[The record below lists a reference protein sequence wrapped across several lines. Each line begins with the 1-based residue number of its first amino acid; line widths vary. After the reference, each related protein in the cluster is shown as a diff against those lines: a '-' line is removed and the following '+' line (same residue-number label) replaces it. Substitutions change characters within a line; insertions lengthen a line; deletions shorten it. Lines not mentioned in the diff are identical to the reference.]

1 VKSFVYFVTER
12 PIWSILQEP
21 FIRISKALRPIQKQL
36 CSLRTALLIATALVA
51 PALAVSAMD
60 PADRPTRPQ
69 PAPQPVATVVETPI
83 AFHSAVILAQDAS
96 RRPAATP
103 QPNAASSPAKT
114 NTSTQT
120 ATPVATP
127 APSPTESAAPDSSA
141 TSASTDTTNTTPPP
155 VANEVPAGVV
165 QLEGSLVSA
174 GAKEIRGS
182 RRVGPTDKVKLTFKD
197 TKIEDT
203 IPFIVET
210 TGKAVLIRLQQ
221 VAAIKITMVMDKEV
235 TRQDALDLLF
245 QAFRLNQVGVVETE
259 KIVMIDMLSDMNKL
273 QPVTVLGPEI
283 DVAALAE
290 DGTVCIKIF
299 KIENTKAQNVFDQL
313 QSTNPPDYIQFSL
326 DSNSNQIILEGDIGY
341 AKRVQR
347 MITLLDVPAY
357 LEVRTETFKLKY
369 ADATQISTLIQDLFA
384 AKTVGGG
391 GAAAATQP
399 GQQGQPQRPGQP
411 AQARR
416 AGGGSGGEGLIPGT
430 SEQLVV
436 TVLPTMNSLTIRAE
450 PEILVE
456 IRRLITTAWDVPIT
470 KDGQPFRLY
479 DLKYTDPIKVKDLLQ
494 ALLESGS
501 GGGGA
506 SATRRPF
513 SAAGGAAGG
522 ANRNAGASRAGGGG
536 GDTGADVAVSNV
548 FRIEAYPDSGRLL
561 VVTKTPDN
569 FVWLDKLIKDI
580 DQPLKAG
587 LPISVEL
594 KHASAVQVAEILN
607 ALLAEAGSGS
617 GIKAPNEGLTGIDFQ
632 GAAAGNAGGTGTTG
646 QSTNTSSNGSA
657 GNTGTDIKFP
667 WQTARGAGDTA
678 TEVSALVGKT
688 RVVPNAGQNSVLVLA
703 TPEIQQAMM
712 DIIEKLDKPGRQ
724 VMISAV
730 LAEVVLGDQ
739 FAFGLKFGKRGDIQ
753 PLTGANAIVINGQ
766 GTTPIY
772 EGTRTGDFIGDLT
785 SSVLSF
791 GVDAS
796 VILQAL
802 EEQTQV
808 RILQQPRVFTSDNQE
823 AKFFDGADVPF
834 QTGSTTGGTT
844 GGGTT
849 ASYDQIAVG
858 IGLNVRPRITK
869 DLNVAMQIE
878 ILLSNVDTTTR
889 TVVTPGNNPTIQRR
903 QTNTSVVIKNGQT
916 IVISGIRKE
925 TENKVKTKV
934 PVLGDVPVLDWVFS
948 STEKVSAATE
958 LVLFVT
964 PIVVE
969 NPDGND
975 TNFNVDEIKRLRALE
990 KPMDTKTEDM
1000 LKLLDAQKG
1009 TTEPA
1014 KANPTDEPL
1023 ETIVTPPA
1031 ASSPA
1036 VAPVSSGTTSTPAAK
1051 ATAPTPSNSGASAAT
1066 SPPPKG

>member
-51 PALAVSAMD
+51 PALAMSAMD

-69 PAPQPVATVVETPI
+69 PAPQPVATVVEKPI

-120 ATPVATP
+120 AAPVATP
-127 APSPTESAAPDSSA
+127 ASSPTESAAPDSSA
-141 TSASTDTTNTTPPP
+141 VSASTDTTNTTPPP

-182 RRVGPTDKVKLTFKD
+182 RRVGPTDKVKLAFKD

-283 DVAALAE
+283 DVAGLAE
-290 DGTVCIKIF
+290 DGTICIKIF

-347 MITLLDVPAY
+347 MISLLDVPAY

-411 AQARR
+411 AQVRR

-494 ALLESGS
+494 ALLESG

-513 SAAGGAAGG
+513 SAAGGTAGG

-536 GDTGADVAVSNV
+536 GDSGADVAVSNV

-632 GAAAGNAGGTGTTG
+632 GAAAGDAGGTGQTT
-646 QSTNTSSNGSA
+646 TTASNGSA
-657 GNTGTDIKFP
+657 GGTATDIKFP

-849 ASYDQIAVG
+849 ASFDQIAVG

-990 KPMDTKTEDM
+990 KPLDSKTEEM
-1000 LKLLDAQKG
+1000 LKLLDDKKG
-1009 TTEPA
+1009 STQPA

-1023 ETIVTPPA
+1023 ETIVTPPV

-1036 VAPVSSGTTSTPAAK
+1036 VSSGTTSTPAA
-1051 ATAPTPSNSGASAAT
+1051 ASTAPSNSDASAAT

>member
-1 VKSFVYFVTER
+1 
-12 PIWSILQEP
+12 
-21 FIRISKALRPIQKQL
+21 
-36 CSLRTALLIATALVA
+36 
-51 PALAVSAMD
+51 MD
-60 PADRPTRPQ
+60 PADRPSRPQ
-69 PAPQPVATVVETPI
+69 PAPQPVATVVEKPI

-103 QPNAASSPAKT
+103 QPNAAGGASSQ
-114 NTSTQT
+114 NTPTQT
-120 ATPVATP
+120 AAPVATP

-155 VANEVPAGVV
+155 VVNEVPAGVV

-221 VAAIKITMVMDKEV
+221 VAAIKITMVMDTEV

-290 DGTVCIKIF
+290 DGTICIKIF

-347 MITLLDVPAY
+347 MISLLDVPAY

-391 GAAAATQP
+391 GAAGATQP
-399 GQQGQPQRPGQP
+399 GQPGQPQRPGQP

-494 ALLESGS
+494 ALLESG
-501 GGGGA
+501 GGGS

-522 ANRNAGASRAGGGG
+522 ANRNTGASRAGGGG
-536 GDTGADVAVSNV
+536 GGDSGADVAVSNV

-594 KHASAVQVAEILN
+594 KHASAVEVAEILN

-632 GAAAGNAGGTGTTG
+632 GAAAGDAGGTGQTTNIG
-646 QSTNTSSNGSA
+646 SNGSA
-657 GNTGTDIKFP
+657 GGTATEIKFP

-849 ASYDQIAVG
+849 SSFDQIAVG

-975 TNFNVDEIKRLRALE
+975 TNYNVQEIERLRALQ
-990 KPMDTKTEDM
+990 KPMDSKTEEM
-1000 LKLLDAQKG
+1000 LKLLDDKKG

-1014 KANPTDEPL
+1014 MANPTDEPL
-1023 ETIVTPPA
+1023 ETIMTPSVVRSPA
-1031 ASSPA
+1031 A
-1036 VAPVSSGTTSTPAAK
+1036 APVSSGTTSTPAATS
-1051 ATAPTPSNSGASAAT
+1051 TAPAPSNSGANAAT

>member
-1 VKSFVYFVTER
+1 M
-12 PIWSILQEP
+12 
-21 FIRISKALRPIQKQL
+21 
-36 CSLRTALLIATALVA
+36 
-51 PALAVSAMD
+51 SAMD
-60 PADRPTRPQ
+60 PADRPSRPQ
-69 PAPQPVATVVETPI
+69 PAPQPVATVVEKPI

-103 QPNAASSPAKT
+103 QPNAAGSATPQ
-114 NTSTQT
+114 NTPTQT
-120 ATPVATP
+120 AAPVATP

-141 TSASTDTTNTTPPP
+141 TSASTDTTNTTPSP

-221 VAAIKITMVMDKEV
+221 VAAIKITMVMDTEV

-290 DGTVCIKIF
+290 DGTICIKIF

-347 MITLLDVPAY
+347 MISLLDVPAY

-411 AQARR
+411 AQVRR

-494 ALLESGS
+494 ALLESG
-501 GGGGA
+501 GGGS

-522 ANRNAGASRAGGGG
+522 ANRNTGASRAGGGG
-536 GDTGADVAVSNV
+536 GGDSGADVAVSNV

-594 KHASAVQVAEILN
+594 KHASAVEVAEILN

-632 GAAAGNAGGTGTTG
+632 GAAAGDAGGTGQTTNIG
-646 QSTNTSSNGSA
+646 SNGSA
-657 GNTGTDIKFP
+657 GGTATEIKFP

-849 ASYDQIAVG
+849 SSFDQIAVG

-975 TNFNVDEIKRLRALE
+975 TNYNVQEIERLRALQ
-990 KPMDTKTEDM
+990 KPMDSKTEEM
-1000 LKLLDAQKG
+1000 LKLLDDKKG

-1014 KANPTDEPL
+1014 MANPTDEPL
-1023 ETIVTPPA
+1023 ETIMTPSVVRSPA
-1031 ASSPA
+1031 A
-1036 VAPVSSGTTSTPAAK
+1036 APVSSGTTSTSAATS
-1051 ATAPTPSNSGASAAT
+1051 TAPAPSNSGANAAT

>member
-1 VKSFVYFVTER
+1 MKSFVYFVTER

-51 PALAVSAMD
+51 PALAMSAMD

-69 PAPQPVATVVETPI
+69 PAPQPVATVVEKPI

-120 ATPVATP
+120 AAPVATP
-127 APSPTESAAPDSSA
+127 ASSPTESAAPDSSA
-141 TSASTDTTNTTPPP
+141 VSASTDTTNTTPPP

-182 RRVGPTDKVKLTFKD
+182 RRVGPTDKVKLAFKD

-283 DVAALAE
+283 DVAGLAE
-290 DGTVCIKIF
+290 DGTICIKIF

-411 AQARR
+411 AQVRR

-494 ALLESGS
+494 ALLESG

-513 SAAGGAAGG
+513 SAAGGTAGG

-536 GDTGADVAVSNV
+536 GDSGADVAVSNV

-632 GAAAGNAGGTGTTG
+632 GAAAGDAGGTGQTT
-646 QSTNTSSNGSA
+646 TTASNGSA
-657 GNTGTDIKFP
+657 GGTATDIKFP

-849 ASYDQIAVG
+849 ASFDQIAVG

-990 KPMDTKTEDM
+990 KPLDSKTEEM
-1000 LKLLDAQKG
+1000 LKLLDDKKG
-1009 TTEPA
+1009 STQPA

-1023 ETIVTPPA
+1023 ETIVTPPV
-1031 ASSPA
+1031 ASSPV
-1036 VAPVSSGTTSTPAAK
+1036 VAPASSATTSTPAATS
-1051 ATAPTPSNSGASAAT
+1051 TAPTPSNSGANAAT

>member
-1 VKSFVYFVTER
+1 MKSFVYFVTER

-51 PALAVSAMD
+51 PALAMSAMD

-69 PAPQPVATVVETPI
+69 PAPQPVATVVEKPI

-120 ATPVATP
+120 AAPVATP
-127 APSPTESAAPDSSA
+127 ASSPTESAAPDSSA
-141 TSASTDTTNTTPPP
+141 VSASTDTTNTTPPP

-182 RRVGPTDKVKLTFKD
+182 RRVGPTDKVKLAFKD

-283 DVAALAE
+283 DVAGLAE
-290 DGTVCIKIF
+290 DGTICIKIF

-411 AQARR
+411 AQVRR

-494 ALLESGS
+494 ALLESG

-513 SAAGGAAGG
+513 SAAGGTAGG

-536 GDTGADVAVSNV
+536 GDSGADVAVSNV

-632 GAAAGNAGGTGTTG
+632 GAAAGDAGGTGQT
-646 QSTNTSSNGSA
+646 TNTASNGSA
-657 GNTGTDIKFP
+657 GGTATDIKFP

-739 FAFGLKFGKRGDIQ
+739 FAFGLKFGKHGDIQ

-849 ASYDQIAVG
+849 ASFDQIAVG

-990 KPMDTKTEDM
+990 KPLDSKTEEM
-1000 LKLLDAQKG
+1000 LKLLDDKKG
-1009 TTEPA
+1009 TTQPA

-1023 ETIVTPPA
+1023 ETIVTPPV

-1036 VAPVSSGTTSTPAAK
+1036 VSSGTTSTPAA
-1051 ATAPTPSNSGASAAT
+1051 ASTAPSNSDASAAT

>member
-1 VKSFVYFVTER
+1 MKSFVYFVTER

-36 CSLRTALLIATALVA
+36 CSLRNALLVATALVA
-51 PALAVSAMD
+51 PALAMSAMD
-60 PADRPTRPQ
+60 PADRPSRPQ
-69 PAPQPVATVVETPI
+69 PAPQPVATVVEKPI

-103 QPNAASSPAKT
+103 QPNAAGSATPQ
-114 NTSTQT
+114 NTPTQT
-120 ATPVATP
+120 AAPVATP

-155 VANEVPAGVV
+155 VVNEVPAGVV

-221 VAAIKITMVMDKEV
+221 VAAIKITMVMDTEV

-290 DGTVCIKIF
+290 DGTICIKIF

-391 GAAAATQP
+391 GAAGATQP
-399 GQQGQPQRPGQP
+399 GQPGQPQRPGQP
-411 AQARR
+411 AQVRR

-494 ALLESGS
+494 ALLESG
-501 GGGGA
+501 GGGS

-522 ANRNAGASRAGGGG
+522 ANRNTGASRAGGGG
-536 GDTGADVAVSNV
+536 GGDSGADVAVSNV

-594 KHASAVQVAEILN
+594 KHASAVEVAEILN

-632 GAAAGNAGGTGTTG
+632 GAAAGDAGGTGQTTNIG
-646 QSTNTSSNGSA
+646 SNGSA
-657 GNTGTDIKFP
+657 GGTATEIKFP

-849 ASYDQIAVG
+849 SSFDQIAVG

-975 TNFNVDEIKRLRALE
+975 TNYNVQEIERLRALQ
-990 KPMDTKTEDM
+990 KPMDSKTEEM
-1000 LKLLDAQKG
+1000 LKLLDDKKG

-1014 KANPTDEPL
+1014 MANPTDEPL
-1023 ETIVTPPA
+1023 ETIMTPSVVRSPA
-1031 ASSPA
+1031 A
-1036 VAPVSSGTTSTPAAK
+1036 APVSSGTTSTSAATS
-1051 ATAPTPSNSGASAAT
+1051 TAPAPSNSGANAAT

>member
-1 VKSFVYFVTER
+1 MR
-12 PIWSILQEP
+12 PNTLQLYV
-21 FIRISKALRPIQKQL
+21 LRN
-36 CSLRTALLIATALVA
+36 ALLIATVLVA
-51 PALAVSAMD
+51 PALAVNSFD
-60 PADRPTRPQ
+60 PADRPARPLATPQ
-69 PAPQPVATVVETPI
+69 PSATVVEKPI
-83 AFHSAVILAQDAS
+83 SYSSALILPQDAT
-96 RRPAATP
+96 RRPAATA
-103 QPNAASSPAKT
+103 QPTPTTNESKTSAPTQPATKPDT
-114 NTSTQT
+114 AT
-120 ATPVATP
+120 ATPNQSSPP
-127 APSPTESAAPDSSA
+127 ATESQTSKNPAELSETNSDS
-141 TSASTDTTNTTPPP
+141 TASTIP
-155 VANEVPAGVV
+155 VANEVPAGVI
-165 QLEGSLVSA
+165 QLEGSLVSQ

-197 TKIEDT
+197 MKVEDT

-210 TGKAVLIRLQQ
+210 TGKAVIIKFSNIASL
-221 VAAIKITMVMDKEV
+221 KITMVMDTDV
-235 TRQDALDLLF
+235 SRQDALDLLF
-245 QAFRLNQVGVVETE
+245 QAFRLNGIGVVETD
-259 KIVMIDMLSDMNKL
+259 KVVMIDLLTEISKL
-273 QPVTVLGPEI
+273 QPITVLGPEI
-283 DVAALAE
+283 DVSTLSE
-290 DGTVCIKIF
+290 DGTVCIKVF
-299 KIENTKAQNVFDQL
+299 KIENTKAQNVADQL
-313 QSTNPPDYIQFSL
+313 QGNLPDYVQFSV
-326 DSNSNQIILEGDIGY
+326 DANSNQLILEGDIGT

-347 MITLLDVPAY
+347 MISLLDVPAY
-357 LEVRTETFKLKY
+357 LEVRTETFELKY

-384 AKTVGGG
+384 AKTIGGGG
-391 GAAAATQP
+391 GAAQQP

-411 AQARR
+411 AQPRR
-416 AGGGSGGEGLIPGT
+416 ASGGGGGEGLIPGT

-436 TVLPTMNSLTIRAE
+436 TVLPTTNSLTIRAE

-494 ALLESGS
+494 ALLESG
-501 GGGGA
+501 GGGS

-513 SAAGGAAGG
+513 SAAGGAGGG
-522 ANRNAGASRAGGGG
+522 ANRTAGASRAGGGG
-536 GDTGADVAVSNV
+536 GGDSSADVAVSNV

-580 DQPLKAG
+580 DQPLQAG

-632 GAAAGNAGGTGTTG
+632 GAAAGDAGGTG
-646 QSTNTSSNGSA
+646 QSTTIASNGSA
-657 GNTGTDIKFP
+657 GGTATEIKFP

-688 RVVPNAGQNSVLVLA
+688 RVVPNAGQNSLLVLA
-703 TPEIQQAMM
+703 NPEIQQAML

-730 LAEVVLGDQ
+730 LAEVVLGDN

-766 GTTPIY
+766 GTAPIY
-772 EGTRTGDFIGDLT
+772 EGSRTGDFIGDLT
-785 SSVLSF
+785 SSVLAF

-802 EEQTQV
+802 SEQTQV
-808 RILQQPRVFTSDNQE
+808 RLLQSPRVFTSDNQE

-849 ASYDQIAVG
+849 ASFDQIAVG

-889 TVVTPGNNPTIQRR
+889 TVVTPGNNPTILRR

-925 TENKVKTKV
+925 VESKVKTKV

-948 STEKVSAATE
+948 STEKVSSATE

-969 NPDGND
+969 NPDVND
-975 TNFNVDEIKRLRALE
+975 SNFNVEDIQRLRTLQ
-990 KPMDTKTEDM
+990 KPLDSKTEEM
-1000 LKLLDAQKG
+1000 LQMLDDKRG
-1009 TTEPA
+1009 TTLPA
-1014 KANPTDEPL
+1014 KANPTTEPL
-1023 ETIVTPPA
+1023 ETIITPEAKGASTVAPA
-1031 ASSPA
+1031 A
-1036 VAPVSSGTTSTPAAK
+1036 TTSTAKTPA
-1051 ATAPTPSNSGASAAT
+1051 P
-1066 SPPPKG
+1066 

>member
-51 PALAVSAMD
+51 PALAMSAMD

-69 PAPQPVATVVETPI
+69 PAPQPVATVVEKPI

-103 QPNAASSPAKT
+103 QPNAANSAAKT
-114 NTSTQT
+114 NAPTQT
-120 ATPVATP
+120 AAPVATP

-141 TSASTDTTNTTPPP
+141 PSASTDTPNTTPPP

-221 VAAIKITMVMDKEV
+221 VAAIKITMVMDTEV

-369 ADATQISTLIQDLFA
+369 ADATQISSLIQDLFA

-391 GAAAATQP
+391 GATPQQP

-411 AQARR
+411 AQPRR

-494 ALLESGS
+494 ALLESG
-501 GGGGA
+501 GGGA

-513 SAAGGAAGG
+513 SAAGGAGGG

-536 GDTGADVAVSNV
+536 GGGGDSGADVAVSNV

-594 KHASAVQVAEILN
+594 KHASAVEVAEILN

-632 GAAAGNAGGTGTTG
+632 GAAAGDAGGTGQT
-646 QSTNTSSNGSA
+646 TNTASNGSA
-657 GNTGTDIKFP
+657 GGTAAEIKFP

-849 ASYDQIAVG
+849 SSFDQIAVG

-975 TNFNVDEIKRLRALE
+975 TNFNVQEIERLRALQ
-990 KPMDTKTEDM
+990 KPMDSKTEEM
-1000 LKLLDAQKG
+1000 LHLLDDKKG

-1023 ETIVTPPA
+1023 ETIMTPSA
-1031 ASSPA
+1031 ASSTA

-1051 ATAPTPSNSGASAAT
+1051 VTAPAPSNSGASAAT

>member
-1 VKSFVYFVTER
+1 MKSFVYFVTER

-51 PALAVSAMD
+51 PALAMSAMD

-69 PAPQPVATVVETPI
+69 PAPQPVATVVEKPI

-120 ATPVATP
+120 AAPVATP
-127 APSPTESAAPDSSA
+127 ASSPTESAAPDSSA
-141 TSASTDTTNTTPPP
+141 VSASTDTTNTTPPP

-182 RRVGPTDKVKLTFKD
+182 RRVGPTDKVKLAFKD

-283 DVAALAE
+283 DVAGLAE
-290 DGTVCIKIF
+290 DGTICIKIF

-411 AQARR
+411 AQVRR

-494 ALLESGS
+494 ALLESG

-536 GDTGADVAVSNV
+536 GGDSGADVAVSNV

-632 GAAAGNAGGTGTTG
+632 GAAAGDAGGTGQTT
-646 QSTNTSSNGSA
+646 TTASNGSA
-657 GNTGTDIKFP
+657 GGTATDIKFP

-849 ASYDQIAVG
+849 ASFDQIAVG

-990 KPMDTKTEDM
+990 KPLDSKTEEM
-1000 LKLLDAQKG
+1000 LKLLDDKKG
-1009 TTEPA
+1009 STQPA

-1023 ETIVTPPA
+1023 ETIVTPPV
-1031 ASSPA
+1031 ASSPV
-1036 VAPVSSGTTSTPAAK
+1036 VAPASSATTSTPAATS
-1051 ATAPTPSNSGASAAT
+1051 TAPTPSNSGANAAT

>member
-1 VKSFVYFVTER
+1 
-12 PIWSILQEP
+12 
-21 FIRISKALRPIQKQL
+21 
-36 CSLRTALLIATALVA
+36 
-51 PALAVSAMD
+51 M
-60 PADRPTRPQ
+60 DRPARPQ
-69 PAPQPVATVVETPI
+69 PSAQPIATVLEKPI
-83 AFHSAVILAQDAS
+83 AYRSAVILPQDTT
-96 RRPAATP
+96 RRPTP
-103 QPNAASSPAKT
+103 NQQPSGAPSSSP
-114 NTSTQT
+114 SSSSDQQT
-120 ATPVATP
+120 G
-127 APSPTESAAPDSSA
+127 AAPTSSSDEPAEA
-141 TSASTDTTNTTPPP
+141 TTSQPDVTP

-165 QLEGSLVSA
+165 QLEGSLNQN

-182 RRVGPTDKVKLTFKD
+182 RRVGPTDMVKLTFRE

-210 TGKAVLIRLQQ
+210 TGKAVMIRLSQ
-221 VAAIKITMVMDKEV
+221 VAALKITLVMDKEV
-235 TRQDALDLLF
+235 SRQDALDLLF
-245 QAFRLNQVGVVETE
+245 QAFRLNTVGVVETD
-259 KIVMIDMLSDMNKL
+259 KVVMIDLLTEVNKL
-273 QPVTVLGPEI
+273 QPITVLGPEI
-283 DVAALAE
+283 DVSTLSE
-290 DGTVCIKIF
+290 DGTVCIKVF
-299 KIENTKAQNVFDQL
+299 KIENTKAQNVADQL
-313 QSTNPPDYIQFSL
+313 QGNLPDYTTFSV
-326 DSNSNQIILEGDIGY
+326 DANSNQLILEGDIGT

-347 MITLLDVPAY
+347 MINLLDVPAY
-357 LEVRTETFKLKY
+357 LDVRTETFKLKY
-369 ADATQISTLIQDLFA
+369 ADATQISTLIQELFT
-384 AKTVGGG
+384 AKTVGGSA
-391 GAAAATQP
+391 GAAQQP

-411 AQARR
+411 AQTRR
-416 AGGGSGGEGLIPGT
+416 AGATGGGEGLIPGT

-494 ALLESGS
+494 ALLESG
-501 GGGGA
+501 GGG
-506 SATRRPF
+506 SSSTRRPF
-513 SAAGGAAGG
+513 SAAGGASGG
-522 ANRNAGASRAGGGG
+522 ANRNTGTNRTAGGGG
-536 GDTGADVAVSNV
+536 GDSAADVAVSNV

-569 FVWLDKLIKDI
+569 FVWLDKLIRDI
-580 DQPLKAG
+580 DQPLQAG

-632 GAAAGNAGGTGTTG
+632 GAASGDAGGTG
-646 QSTNTSSNGSA
+646 QSTNLDSNGSS
-657 GNTGTDIKFP
+657 GGTASEITFP
-667 WQTARGAGDTA
+667 WQTARGNGDTA

-688 RVVPNAGQNSVLVLA
+688 RVVPNAGQNSLLVLA
-703 TPEIQQAMM
+703 NPEIQQAML

-724 VMISAV
+724 VMITAV

-766 GTTPIY
+766 GTAPIY
-772 EGTRTGDFIGDLT
+772 EGSRTGDFIGDLT
-785 SSVLSF
+785 SSVLAF

-802 EEQTQV
+802 SEQTQV
-808 RILQQPRVFTSDNQE
+808 RLLQQPRVFTSDNQE

-849 ASYDQIAVG
+849 ASFDQIAVG

-889 TVVTPGNNPTIQRR
+889 TVVAPGNNPTILRR

-925 TENKVKTKV
+925 LESKVKTKV
-934 PVLGDVPVLDWVFS
+934 PLLGDVPGLDWVFS
-948 STEKVSAATE
+948 STEKVSTATE

-964 PIVVE
+964 PLVVE
-969 NPDGND
+969 NPDVND
-975 TNFNVDEIKRLRALE
+975 TNYNVQDIERLRSLQ
-990 KPMDTKTEDM
+990 KPLDSKTEEM
-1000 LKLLDAQKG
+1000 LKVLDDKKG
-1009 TTEPA
+1009 STQPA
-1014 KANPTDEPL
+1014 KANPTSEPL

-1031 ASSPA
+1031 NSENV
-1036 VAPVSSGTTSTPAAK
+1036 VAPVTPVVAAPVAEPLTKKSPAPNTVAPTAALVTPAVSTPPKKYPSPTAA
-1051 ATAPTPSNSGASAAT
+1051 APVAPAPKKPDPSAVDPT
-1066 SPPPKG
+1066 SSQNDPE

>member
-1 VKSFVYFVTER
+1 
-12 PIWSILQEP
+12 
-21 FIRISKALRPIQKQL
+21 
-36 CSLRTALLIATALVA
+36 
-51 PALAVSAMD
+51 M
-60 PADRPTRPQ
+60 DRPARPQ
-69 PAPQPVATVVETPI
+69 PSAQPIATVLEKPI
-83 AFHSAVILAQDAS
+83 AYRSAVILPQDTT
-96 RRPAATP
+96 RRPTP
-103 QPNAASSPAKT
+103 NQQPSGAPSSSP
-114 NTSTQT
+114 SSSSDQQT
-120 ATPVATP
+120 G
-127 APSPTESAAPDSSA
+127 AAPTSSSDEPAEA
-141 TSASTDTTNTTPPP
+141 TTSQPDVTP

-165 QLEGSLVSA
+165 QLEGSLNQN

-182 RRVGPTDKVKLTFKD
+182 RRVGPTDMVKLTFRE

-210 TGKAVLIRLQQ
+210 TGKAVMIRLSQ
-221 VAAIKITMVMDKEV
+221 VAALKITLVMDKEV
-235 TRQDALDLLF
+235 SRQDALDLLF
-245 QAFRLNQVGVVETE
+245 QAFRLNTVGVVETD
-259 KIVMIDMLSDMNKL
+259 KVVMIDLLTEVNKL
-273 QPVTVLGPEI
+273 QPITVLGPEI
-283 DVAALAE
+283 DVSTLSE
-290 DGTVCIKIF
+290 DGTVCIKVF
-299 KIENTKAQNVFDQL
+299 KIENTKAQNVADQL
-313 QSTNPPDYIQFSL
+313 QGNLPDYTTFSV
-326 DSNSNQIILEGDIGY
+326 DANSNQLILEGDIGT

-347 MITLLDVPAY
+347 MINLLDVPAY
-357 LEVRTETFKLKY
+357 LDVRTETFKLKY
-369 ADATQISTLIQDLFA
+369 ADATQISTLIQELFT
-384 AKTVGGG
+384 AKTVGGSA
-391 GAAAATQP
+391 GAAQQP

-411 AQARR
+411 AQTRR
-416 AGGGSGGEGLIPGT
+416 AGATGGGEGLIPGT

-494 ALLESGS
+494 ALLESG
-501 GGGGA
+501 GGG
-506 SATRRPF
+506 SSSTRRPF
-513 SAAGGAAGG
+513 SAAGGASGG
-522 ANRNAGASRAGGGG
+522 ANRNTGTNRTAGGGG
-536 GDTGADVAVSNV
+536 GDSAADVAVSNV

-569 FVWLDKLIKDI
+569 FVWLDKLIRDI
-580 DQPLKAG
+580 DQPLQAG

-632 GAAAGNAGGTGTTG
+632 GAASGDAGGTG
-646 QSTNTSSNGSA
+646 QSTNLDSNGSS
-657 GNTGTDIKFP
+657 GGTASEITFP
-667 WQTARGAGDTA
+667 WQTARGNGDTA

-688 RVVPNAGQNSVLVLA
+688 RVVPNAGQNSLLVLA
-703 TPEIQQAMM
+703 NPEIQQAML

-724 VMISAV
+724 VMITAV

-766 GTTPIY
+766 GTAPIY
-772 EGTRTGDFIGDLT
+772 EGSRTGDFIGDLT
-785 SSVLSF
+785 SSVLAF

-802 EEQTQV
+802 SEQTQV
-808 RILQQPRVFTSDNQE
+808 RLLQQPRVFTSDNQE

-849 ASYDQIAVG
+849 ASFDQIAVG

-889 TVVTPGNNPTIQRR
+889 TVVAPGNNPTILRR

-925 TENKVKTKV
+925 LESKVKTKV
-934 PVLGDVPVLDWVFS
+934 PLLGDVPGLDWVFS
-948 STEKVSAATE
+948 STEKVSTATE

-964 PIVVE
+964 PLVVE
-969 NPDGND
+969 NPDVND
-975 TNFNVDEIKRLRALE
+975 TNYNVQDIERLRALQ
-990 KPMDTKTEDM
+990 KPLDSKTEEM
-1000 LKLLDAQKG
+1000 LKVLDDKKG
-1009 TTEPA
+1009 STQPA
-1014 KANPTDEPL
+1014 KANPTSEPL

-1031 ASSPA
+1031 NSENV
-1036 VAPVSSGTTSTPAAK
+1036 VAPVTPVVAAPVAAPLTKKSPAPNTVAPTAALVTPAVSTPPKKYPSPTAA
-1051 ATAPTPSNSGASAAT
+1051 APIAPVAPAPKKPDPSDADPT
-1066 SPPPKG
+1066 SSQTDPE

>member
-1 VKSFVYFVTER
+1 M
-12 PIWSILQEP
+12 
-21 FIRISKALRPIQKQL
+21 RPIQKQL
-36 CSLRTALLIATALVA
+36 CSLRNALLVATALVA
-51 PALAVSAMD
+51 PALAMSAMD
-60 PADRPTRPQ
+60 PADRPSRPQ
-69 PAPQPVATVVETPI
+69 PAPQPVATVIEKPI

-103 QPNAASSPAKT
+103 QPNAAGGASSQ
-114 NTSTQT
+114 NTPTQT
-120 ATPVATP
+120 AAPVATP

-155 VANEVPAGVV
+155 VVNEVPAGVV

-221 VAAIKITMVMDKEV
+221 VAAIKITMVMDTEV

-290 DGTVCIKIF
+290 DGTICIKIF

-347 MITLLDVPAY
+347 MISLLDVPAY

-494 ALLESGS
+494 ALLESG
-501 GGGGA
+501 GGGS

-522 ANRNAGASRAGGGG
+522 ANRNTGASRAGGGG
-536 GDTGADVAVSNV
+536 GGDSGADVAVSNV

-594 KHASAVQVAEILN
+594 KHASAVEVAEILN

-632 GAAAGNAGGTGTTG
+632 GAAAGDAGGTGQTTNIG
-646 QSTNTSSNGSA
+646 SNGSA
-657 GNTGTDIKFP
+657 GGTATEIKFP

-849 ASYDQIAVG
+849 SSFDQIAVG

-975 TNFNVDEIKRLRALE
+975 TNYNVQEIERLRALQ
-990 KPMDTKTEDM
+990 KPMDSKTEEM
-1000 LKLLDAQKG
+1000 LKLLDDKKG

-1014 KANPTDEPL
+1014 MANPTDEPL
-1023 ETIVTPPA
+1023 ETIMTPSVVRSPA
-1031 ASSPA
+1031 A
-1036 VAPVSSGTTSTPAAK
+1036 APVSSGTTSTPAATS
-1051 ATAPTPSNSGASAAT
+1051 TAPAPSNSGANAAT

>member
-1 VKSFVYFVTER
+1 M
-12 PIWSILQEP
+12 
-21 FIRISKALRPIQKQL
+21 
-36 CSLRTALLIATALVA
+36 
-51 PALAVSAMD
+51 SAMD

-69 PAPQPVATVVETPI
+69 PAPQPVATVVEKPI

-120 ATPVATP
+120 AAPVATP
-127 APSPTESAAPDSSA
+127 ASSPTESAAPDSSA
-141 TSASTDTTNTTPPP
+141 VSASTDTTNTTPPP

-182 RRVGPTDKVKLTFKD
+182 RRVGPTDKVKLAFKD

-283 DVAALAE
+283 DVAGLAE
-290 DGTVCIKIF
+290 DGTICIKIF

-411 AQARR
+411 AQVRR

-494 ALLESGS
+494 ALLESG

-513 SAAGGAAGG
+513 SAAGGTAGG

-536 GDTGADVAVSNV
+536 GDSGADVAVSNV

-632 GAAAGNAGGTGTTG
+632 GAAAGDAGGTGQTT
-646 QSTNTSSNGSA
+646 TTASNGSA
-657 GNTGTDIKFP
+657 GGTATDIKFP

-849 ASYDQIAVG
+849 ASFDQIAVG

-990 KPMDTKTEDM
+990 KPLDSKTEEM
-1000 LKLLDAQKG
+1000 LKLLDDKKG
-1009 TTEPA
+1009 STQPA

-1023 ETIVTPPA
+1023 ETIVTPPV
-1031 ASSPA
+1031 ASSPV
-1036 VAPVSSGTTSTPAAK
+1036 VAPASSATTSTPAATS
-1051 ATAPTPSNSGASAAT
+1051 TAPTPSNSGANAAT

>member
-1 VKSFVYFVTER
+1 
-12 PIWSILQEP
+12 
-21 FIRISKALRPIQKQL
+21 
-36 CSLRTALLIATALVA
+36 
-51 PALAVSAMD
+51 
-60 PADRPTRPQ
+60 
-69 PAPQPVATVVETPI
+69 
-83 AFHSAVILAQDAS
+83 
-96 RRPAATP
+96 
-103 QPNAASSPAKT
+103 
-114 NTSTQT
+114 
-120 ATPVATP
+120 
-127 APSPTESAAPDSSA
+127 
-141 TSASTDTTNTTPPP
+141 
-155 VANEVPAGVV
+155 
-165 QLEGSLVSA
+165 
-174 GAKEIRGS
+174 
-182 RRVGPTDKVKLTFKD
+182 
-197 TKIEDT
+197 
-203 IPFIVET
+203 
-210 TGKAVLIRLQQ
+210 
-221 VAAIKITMVMDKEV
+221 
-235 TRQDALDLLF
+235 
-245 QAFRLNQVGVVETE
+245 
-259 KIVMIDMLSDMNKL
+259 
-273 QPVTVLGPEI
+273 
-283 DVAALAE
+283 
-290 DGTVCIKIF
+290 
-299 KIENTKAQNVFDQL
+299 
-313 QSTNPPDYIQFSL
+313 
-326 DSNSNQIILEGDIGY
+326 
-341 AKRVQR
+341 
-347 MITLLDVPAY
+347 
-357 LEVRTETFKLKY
+357 
-369 ADATQISTLIQDLFA
+369 
-384 AKTVGGG
+384 
-391 GAAAATQP
+391 
-399 GQQGQPQRPGQP
+399 
-411 AQARR
+411 
-416 AGGGSGGEGLIPGT
+416 
-430 SEQLVV
+430 
-436 TVLPTMNSLTIRAE
+436 MNSLTIRAE

-494 ALLESGS
+494 ALLESG
-501 GGGGA
+501 GGGG

-594 KHASAVQVAEILN
+594 KHASAVEVAEILN

-632 GAAAGNAGGTGTTG
+632 GAAAGDAGGTGQTTNIG
-646 QSTNTSSNGSA
+646 SNGSA
-657 GNTGTDIKFP
+657 GGTATEIKFP

-772 EGTRTGDFIGDLT
+772 EGSRTGDFIGDLT

-849 ASYDQIAVG
+849 SSFDQIAVG

-975 TNFNVDEIKRLRALE
+975 TNYNVQEIERLRALQ
-990 KPMDTKTEDM
+990 KPMDSKTEEM
-1000 LKLLDAQKG
+1000 LKLLDDKKG

-1014 KANPTDEPL
+1014 MANPTDEPL
-1023 ETIVTPPA
+1023 ETIMTPSVVRSPA
-1031 ASSPA
+1031 A
-1036 VAPVSSGTTSTPAAK
+1036 APVSSGTTSTPAATS
-1051 ATAPTPSNSGASAAT
+1051 TAPAPSNSGANTAT

>member
-1 VKSFVYFVTER
+1 
-12 PIWSILQEP
+12 
-21 FIRISKALRPIQKQL
+21 
-36 CSLRTALLIATALVA
+36 
-51 PALAVSAMD
+51 M
-60 PADRPTRPQ
+60 
-69 PAPQPVATVVETPI
+69 
-83 AFHSAVILAQDAS
+83 LAQDPS
-96 RRPAATP
+96 RRPAASP
-103 QPNAASSPAKT
+103 QPNAAPAVASVAKG
-114 NTSTQT
+114 NAATQPQ
-120 ATPVATP
+120 ATPQATP
-127 APSPTESAAPDSSA
+127 QVEPVAEPVET
-141 TSASTDTTNTTPPP
+141 ASTPSEEPEAMATTEPEPEETP
-155 VANEVPAGVV
+155 VANEVPQGEF
-165 QLEGSLVSA
+165 QIEGGLIEN
-174 GAKEIRGS
+174 GAKDIRGS
-182 RRVGPTDKVKLTFKD
+182 RRVGPTDKVRLTFKD

-221 VAAIKITMVMDKEV
+221 VAATKITMVMDKDV
-235 TRQDALDLLF
+235 SRQDALDLLF
-245 QAFRLNQVGVVETE
+245 QAFRLNQVGVVETD
-259 KIVMIDMLSDMNKL
+259 KVVMIDMLTDINKL
-273 QPVTVLGPEI
+273 QPITVLGPEV
-283 DVAALAE
+283 DVSKLSE
-290 DGTVCIKIF
+290 DGTVCIKVF
-299 KIENTKAQNVFDQL
+299 KIVNTKAQNVYDQL
-313 QSTNPPDYIQFSL
+313 QTNLPDYVQFST
-326 DSNSNQIILEGDIGY
+326 DANSNQLILEGDIGT

-347 MITLLDVPAY
+347 MIDLLDIPAY
-357 LEVRTETFKLKY
+357 LDVRTETFKLKY
-369 ADATQISTLIQDLFA
+369 ADATQISTLIQELFA
-384 AKTVGGG
+384 AKTVGGSGG
-391 GAAAATQP
+391 GAAQQP

-456 IRRLITTAWDVPIT
+456 IKRLITTAWDVPIT

-494 ALLESGS
+494 ALLESGG

-513 SAAGGAAGG
+513 SAAGGAGGG

-536 GDTGADVAVSNV
+536 GGDSGADVAVSNV

-580 DQPLKAG
+580 DQPLQAG

-632 GAAAGNAGGTGTTG
+632 GAAAGDAGGTGQT
-646 QSTNTSSNGSA
+646 TNTASNGSA
-657 GNTGTDIKFP
+657 GGTATEIKFP
-667 WQTARGAGDTA
+667 WQTARGTGDTA

-688 RVVPNAGQNSVLVLA
+688 RVVPNAGQNSLLVLA
-703 TPEIQQAMM
+703 NPEIQQAML

-766 GTTPIY
+766 GTAPIY
-772 EGTRTGDFIGDLT
+772 QGSRTGDFIGDLT
-785 SSVLSF
+785 SSVLAF

-849 ASYDQIAVG
+849 ASFDQIAVG

-889 TVVTPGNNPTIQRR
+889 TVVTPGNNPTILRR

-925 TENKVKTKV
+925 VESKVKTKV

-948 STEKVSAATE
+948 STEKVSSATE

-969 NPDGND
+969 NPDVND
-975 TNFNVDEIKRLRALE
+975 SNFNVQDIQRLRTLQ
-990 KPMDTKTEDM
+990 KPLDSKTEEM
-1000 LKLLDAQKG
+1000 LHLLDNEKG
-1009 TTEPA
+1009 TTQPA
-1014 KANPTDEPL
+1014 KANPTSEPL
-1023 ETIVTPPA
+1023 ETIITPEAKGASTVAPA
-1031 ASSPA
+1031 A
-1036 VAPVSSGTTSTPAAK
+1036 TTSTAKTPA
-1051 ATAPTPSNSGASAAT
+1051 P
-1066 SPPPKG
+1066 

>member
-1 VKSFVYFVTER
+1 MKSFVYFVTER

-69 PAPQPVATVVETPI
+69 PAPQPVATVVEKPI

-120 ATPVATP
+120 AAPVATP
-127 APSPTESAAPDSSA
+127 ASSPTESAAPDSSA
-141 TSASTDTTNTTPPP
+141 VSASTDTTNTTPPP

-182 RRVGPTDKVKLTFKD
+182 RRVGPTDKVKLAFKD

-283 DVAALAE
+283 DVAGLAE
-290 DGTVCIKIF
+290 DGTICIKIF

-411 AQARR
+411 AQVRR

-494 ALLESGS
+494 ALLESG

-513 SAAGGAAGG
+513 SAAGGTAGG

-536 GDTGADVAVSNV
+536 GDSGADVAVSNV

-632 GAAAGNAGGTGTTG
+632 GAAAGDAGGTGQTT
-646 QSTNTSSNGSA
+646 TTASNGSA
-657 GNTGTDIKFP
+657 GGTATDIKFP

-849 ASYDQIAVG
+849 ASFDQIAVG

-990 KPMDTKTEDM
+990 KPLDSKTEEM
-1000 LKLLDAQKG
+1000 LKLLDDKKG
-1009 TTEPA
+1009 TTQPA

-1023 ETIVTPPA
+1023 ETIVTPPV

-1036 VAPVSSGTTSTPAAK
+1036 VSSGTTSTPAA
-1051 ATAPTPSNSGASAAT
+1051 ASTAPSNSDASAAT

>member
-1 VKSFVYFVTER
+1 
-12 PIWSILQEP
+12 
-21 FIRISKALRPIQKQL
+21 
-36 CSLRTALLIATALVA
+36 
-51 PALAVSAMD
+51 
-60 PADRPTRPQ
+60 
-69 PAPQPVATVVETPI
+69 
-83 AFHSAVILAQDAS
+83 
-96 RRPAATP
+96 
-103 QPNAASSPAKT
+103 
-114 NTSTQT
+114 
-120 ATPVATP
+120 
-127 APSPTESAAPDSSA
+127 
-141 TSASTDTTNTTPPP
+141 
-155 VANEVPAGVV
+155 
-165 QLEGSLVSA
+165 
-174 GAKEIRGS
+174 
-182 RRVGPTDKVKLTFKD
+182 
-197 TKIEDT
+197 
-203 IPFIVET
+203 
-210 TGKAVLIRLQQ
+210 
-221 VAAIKITMVMDKEV
+221 
-235 TRQDALDLLF
+235 
-245 QAFRLNQVGVVETE
+245 
-259 KIVMIDMLSDMNKL
+259 
-273 QPVTVLGPEI
+273 
-283 DVAALAE
+283 
-290 DGTVCIKIF
+290 
-299 KIENTKAQNVFDQL
+299 
-313 QSTNPPDYIQFSL
+313 
-326 DSNSNQIILEGDIGY
+326 
-341 AKRVQR
+341 
-347 MITLLDVPAY
+347 
-357 LEVRTETFKLKY
+357 
-369 ADATQISTLIQDLFA
+369 
-384 AKTVGGG
+384 
-391 GAAAATQP
+391 
-399 GQQGQPQRPGQP
+399 
-411 AQARR
+411 
-416 AGGGSGGEGLIPGT
+416 
-430 SEQLVV
+430 
-436 TVLPTMNSLTIRAE
+436 MNSLTIRAE

-632 GAAAGNAGGTGTTG
+632 GAAAGNSGGTGTTG

-948 STEKVSAATE
+948 TTEKVSAATE

>member
-1 VKSFVYFVTER
+1 M
-12 PIWSILQEP
+12 
-21 FIRISKALRPIQKQL
+21 
-36 CSLRTALLIATALVA
+36 
-51 PALAVSAMD
+51 SAMD

-69 PAPQPVATVVETPI
+69 PAPQPVATIVEKPI

-120 ATPVATP
+120 AAPVATP
-127 APSPTESAAPDSSA
+127 ASSPTESAAPDSSA
-141 TSASTDTTNTTPPP
+141 VSASTDTTNTTPPP

-182 RRVGPTDKVKLTFKD
+182 RRVGPTDKVKLAFKD

-283 DVAALAE
+283 DVAGLAE
-290 DGTVCIKIF
+290 DGTICIKIF

-411 AQARR
+411 AQVRR

-494 ALLESGS
+494 ALLESG

-513 SAAGGAAGG
+513 SAAGGTAGG

-536 GDTGADVAVSNV
+536 GDSGADVAVSNV

-632 GAAAGNAGGTGTTG
+632 GAAAGDAGGTGQTT
-646 QSTNTSSNGSA
+646 TTASNGSA
-657 GNTGTDIKFP
+657 GGTATDIKFP

-849 ASYDQIAVG
+849 ASFDQIAVG

-990 KPMDTKTEDM
+990 KPLDSKTEEM
-1000 LKLLDAQKG
+1000 LKLLDDKKG
-1009 TTEPA
+1009 STQPA

-1023 ETIVTPPA
+1023 ETIVTPPV
-1031 ASSPA
+1031 ASSPV
-1036 VAPVSSGTTSTPAAK
+1036 VAPASSATTSTPAATS
-1051 ATAPTPSNSGASAAT
+1051 TAPTPSNSGANAAT

>member
-1 VKSFVYFVTER
+1 MR
-12 PIWSILQEP
+12 PNTLQLYV
-21 FIRISKALRPIQKQL
+21 LRN
-36 CSLRTALLIATALVA
+36 ALLIATVLVA
-51 PALAVSAMD
+51 PALAVNSFD
-60 PADRPTRPQ
+60 PADRPARPLATPQ
-69 PAPQPVATVVETPI
+69 PSATVVEKPI
-83 AFHSAVILAQDAS
+83 SYSSALILPQDAT
-96 RRPAATP
+96 RRPAATA
-103 QPNAASSPAKT
+103 QPTPTTNESKTSAPTQPATKPDTAPATPNQSSP
-114 NTSTQT
+114 
-120 ATPVATP
+120 P
-127 APSPTESAAPDSSA
+127 ATESQTSKNPAELSETNSDS
-141 TSASTDTTNTTPPP
+141 TASTIP
-155 VANEVPAGVV
+155 VANEVPAGVI
-165 QLEGSLVSA
+165 QLEGSLVSQ

-197 TKIEDT
+197 MKVEDT

-210 TGKAVLIRLQQ
+210 TGKAVIIKFSNIASL
-221 VAAIKITMVMDKEV
+221 KITMVMDTDV
-235 TRQDALDLLF
+235 SRQDALDLLF
-245 QAFRLNQVGVVETE
+245 QAFRLNGIGVVETD
-259 KIVMIDMLSDMNKL
+259 KVVMIDLLTEISKL
-273 QPVTVLGPEI
+273 QPITVLGPEI
-283 DVAALAE
+283 DVSTLSE
-290 DGTVCIKIF
+290 DGTVCIKVF
-299 KIENTKAQNVFDQL
+299 KIENTKAQNVADQL
-313 QSTNPPDYIQFSL
+313 QGNLPDYVQFSV
-326 DSNSNQIILEGDIGY
+326 DANSNQLILEGDIGT

-347 MITLLDVPAY
+347 MISLLDVPAY
-357 LEVRTETFKLKY
+357 LEVRTETFELKY

-384 AKTVGGG
+384 AKTIGGG
-391 GAAAATQP
+391 GAAAQQP

-411 AQARR
+411 AQPRR
-416 AGGGSGGEGLIPGT
+416 ASGGGGGEGLIPGT

-436 TVLPTMNSLTIRAE
+436 TVLPTTNSLTIRAE

-494 ALLESGS
+494 ALLESG
-501 GGGGA
+501 GGGS

-513 SAAGGAAGG
+513 SAAGGAGGG
-522 ANRNAGASRAGGGG
+522 ANRTAGGASRAGGGG
-536 GDTGADVAVSNV
+536 GDSSADVAVSNV

-580 DQPLKAG
+580 DQPLQAG

-632 GAAAGNAGGTGTTG
+632 GAAAGDAGGTG
-646 QSTNTSSNGSA
+646 QSTTIASNGSA
-657 GNTGTDIKFP
+657 GGTATEIKFP

-688 RVVPNAGQNSVLVLA
+688 RVVPNAGQNSLLVLA
-703 TPEIQQAMM
+703 NPEIQQAML

-730 LAEVVLGDQ
+730 LAEVVLGDN

-766 GTTPIY
+766 GTAPIY
-772 EGTRTGDFIGDLT
+772 EGSRTGDFIGDLT
-785 SSVLSF
+785 SSVLAF

-802 EEQTQV
+802 SEQTQV
-808 RILQQPRVFTSDNQE
+808 RLLQSPRVFTSDNQE

-849 ASYDQIAVG
+849 ASFDQIAVG

-889 TVVTPGNNPTIQRR
+889 TVVTPGNNPTILRR

-925 TENKVKTKV
+925 VESKVKTKV

-948 STEKVSAATE
+948 STEKVSSATE

-969 NPDGND
+969 NPDVND
-975 TNFNVDEIKRLRALE
+975 SNFNVEDIQRLRTLQ
-990 KPMDTKTEDM
+990 KPLDSKTEEM
-1000 LKLLDAQKG
+1000 LQMLDDKRG
-1009 TTEPA
+1009 TTLPA
-1014 KANPTDEPL
+1014 KANPTTEPL
-1023 ETIVTPPA
+1023 ETIITPEAKGASTVAPA
-1031 ASSPA
+1031 A
-1036 VAPVSSGTTSTPAAK
+1036 TTSTAKTPA
-1051 ATAPTPSNSGASAAT
+1051 P
-1066 SPPPKG
+1066 

>member
-1 VKSFVYFVTER
+1 MHLVVACFEGMKSCEKTVYLDHFNPNLVDT
-12 PIWSILQEP
+12 SSALDLDILT
-21 FIRISKALRPIQKQL
+21 LRSNTLQL
-36 CSLRTALLIATALVA
+36 YSLRSALLITTALVV
-51 PALAVSAMD
+51 PALAVTSFD
-60 PADRPTRPQ
+60 PLDRPVRPQ
-69 PAPQPVATVVETPI
+69 PTAQPLATVMPTPI
-83 AFHSAVILAQDAS
+83 SYHSAVILPQDAP
-96 RRPAATP
+96 RRPTATE
-103 QPNAASSPAKT
+103 QP
-114 NTSTQT
+114 TSTTSTPKKST
-120 ATPVATP
+120 AQRTPNESSTTP
-127 APSPTESAAPDSSA
+127 TNSQADTNPSELAETNSDS
-141 TSASTDTTNTTPPP
+141 TASTMPI
-155 VANEVPAGVV
+155 ANEVPAGVI
-165 QLEGSLVSA
+165 QLEGSMDGA

-197 TKIEDT
+197 MKVEDT

-210 TGKAVLIRLQQ
+210 TGKAVIIKFSNIASL
-221 VAAIKITMVMDKEV
+221 KITMVMDTEV
-235 TRQDALDLLF
+235 SRQDALDLLF
-245 QAFRLNQVGVVETE
+245 QAFRLNGIGVVETD
-259 KIVMIDMLSDMNKL
+259 KVVMIDLLTEVSKL
-273 QPVTVLGPEI
+273 QPITVLGPEI
-283 DVAALAE
+283 DVSTLSE
-290 DGTVCIKIF
+290 DGTVCIKVF
-299 KIENTKAQNVFDQL
+299 KIENTKAQNVADQL
-313 QSTNPPDYIQFSL
+313 QGNLPDYVQFSV
-326 DSNSNQIILEGDIGY
+326 DANSNQLILEGDIGT

-347 MITLLDVPAY
+347 MISLLDVPAY
-357 LEVRTETFKLKY
+357 LDVRTETFKLKY

-391 GAAAATQP
+391 GAAAQP
-399 GQQGQPQRPGQP
+399 AGQANQPQRPGQP
-411 AQARR
+411 AQPRR
-416 AGGGSGGEGLIPGT
+416 ASGGSGGEGLIPGT

-494 ALLESGS
+494 ALLESG
-501 GGGGA
+501 GGGS

-513 SAAGGAAGG
+513 SAAGGAGGG
-522 ANRNAGASRAGGGG
+522 ANRTAGASRAGGGG
-536 GDTGADVAVSNV
+536 GDSSADVAVSNV

-580 DQPLKAG
+580 DQPLQAG

-632 GAAAGNAGGTGTTG
+632 GAAAGDAGGTG
-646 QSTNTSSNGSA
+646 QSTTIASNGSA
-657 GNTGTDIKFP
+657 GGTATEIKFP

-688 RVVPNAGQNSVLVLA
+688 RVVPNAGQNSLLVLA
-703 TPEIQQAMM
+703 NPEIQQAML

-730 LAEVVLGDQ
+730 LAEVVLGDN

-766 GTTPIY
+766 GTAPIY
-772 EGTRTGDFIGDLT
+772 EGSRTGDFIGDLT
-785 SSVLSF
+785 SSVLAF

-802 EEQTQV
+802 SEQTQV
-808 RILQQPRVFTSDNQE
+808 RLLQSPRVFTSDNQE

-849 ASYDQIAVG
+849 ASFDQIAVG

-889 TVVTPGNNPTIQRR
+889 TVVTPGNNPTILRR

-925 TENKVKTKV
+925 VESKVKTKV

-948 STEKVSAATE
+948 STEKVSSATE

-969 NPDGND
+969 NPDVND
-975 TNFNVDEIKRLRALE
+975 SNFNVEDIQRLRTLQ
-990 KPMDTKTEDM
+990 KPLDSKTEEM
-1000 LKLLDAQKG
+1000 LQMLDDKRG
-1009 TTEPA
+1009 TTLPA
-1014 KANPTDEPL
+1014 KANPTTEPL
-1023 ETIVTPPA
+1023 ETIITPEAKGASTVAPA
-1031 ASSPA
+1031 A
-1036 VAPVSSGTTSTPAAK
+1036 TTSTAKTPA
-1051 ATAPTPSNSGASAAT
+1051 P
-1066 SPPPKG
+1066 

>member
-1 VKSFVYFVTER
+1 MKSFVYFVTER

-69 PAPQPVATVVETPI
+69 PAPQPVATVVEKPI

-120 ATPVATP
+120 AAPVATP
-127 APSPTESAAPDSSA
+127 ASSPTESAAPDSSA
-141 TSASTDTTNTTPPP
+141 VSASTDTTNTTPPP

-182 RRVGPTDKVKLTFKD
+182 RRVGPTDKVKLAFKD

-290 DGTVCIKIF
+290 DGTICIKIF

-411 AQARR
+411 AQVRR

-494 ALLESGS
+494 ALLESG

-513 SAAGGAAGG
+513 SAAGGTAGG

-536 GDTGADVAVSNV
+536 GDSGADVAVSNV

-632 GAAAGNAGGTGTTG
+632 GAAAGDAGGTGQT
-646 QSTNTSSNGSA
+646 TNTASNGSA
-657 GNTGTDIKFP
+657 GGTATDIKFP

-849 ASYDQIAVG
+849 ASFDQIAVG

-990 KPMDTKTEDM
+990 KPLDSKTEEM
-1000 LKLLDAQKG
+1000 LKLLDDKKG
-1009 TTEPA
+1009 TTQPA

-1023 ETIVTPPA
+1023 ETIVTPPV

-1036 VAPVSSGTTSTPAAK
+1036 VSSGTTSTPAA
-1051 ATAPTPSNSGASAAT
+1051 ASTAPSNSDASAAT

>member
-1 VKSFVYFVTER
+1 M
-12 PIWSILQEP
+12 
-21 FIRISKALRPIQKQL
+21 RPIQKQL
-36 CSLRTALLIATALVA
+36 CSLRNALLVATALVA
-51 PALAVSAMD
+51 PALAMSAMD
-60 PADRPTRPQ
+60 PADRPSRPQ
-69 PAPQPVATVVETPI
+69 PAPQPVATVVEKPI

-103 QPNAASSPAKT
+103 QPNAAGSATPQ
-114 NTSTQT
+114 NTPTQT
-120 ATPVATP
+120 AAPVATP

-155 VANEVPAGVV
+155 VVNEVPAGVV

-221 VAAIKITMVMDKEV
+221 VAAIKITMVMDTEV

-290 DGTVCIKIF
+290 DGTICIKIF

-391 GAAAATQP
+391 GAAGATQP
-399 GQQGQPQRPGQP
+399 GQPGQPQRPGQP
-411 AQARR
+411 AQVRR

-494 ALLESGS
+494 ALLESG
-501 GGGGA
+501 GGGS

-522 ANRNAGASRAGGGG
+522 ANRNTGASRAGGGG
-536 GDTGADVAVSNV
+536 GGDSGADVAVSNV

-594 KHASAVQVAEILN
+594 KHASAVEVAEILN

-632 GAAAGNAGGTGTTG
+632 GAAAGDAGGTGQTTNIG
-646 QSTNTSSNGSA
+646 SNGSA
-657 GNTGTDIKFP
+657 GGTATEIKFP

-849 ASYDQIAVG
+849 SSFDQIAVG

-975 TNFNVDEIKRLRALE
+975 TNYNVQEIERLRALQ
-990 KPMDTKTEDM
+990 KPMDSKTEEM
-1000 LKLLDAQKG
+1000 LKLLDDKKG

-1014 KANPTDEPL
+1014 MANPTDEPL
-1023 ETIVTPPA
+1023 ETIMTPSVVRSPA
-1031 ASSPA
+1031 A
-1036 VAPVSSGTTSTPAAK
+1036 APVSSGTTSTPAATS
-1051 ATAPTPSNSGASAAT
+1051 TAPAPSNSGANAAT

>member
-1 VKSFVYFVTER
+1 M
-12 PIWSILQEP
+12 
-21 FIRISKALRPIQKQL
+21 
-36 CSLRTALLIATALVA
+36 
-51 PALAVSAMD
+51 SAMD

-69 PAPQPVATVVETPI
+69 PAPQPVATVVEKPI

-120 ATPVATP
+120 AAPVATP
-127 APSPTESAAPDSSA
+127 ASSPTESAAPDSSA
-141 TSASTDTTNTTPPP
+141 VSASTDTTNTTPPP

-182 RRVGPTDKVKLTFKD
+182 RRVGPTDKVKLAFKD

-290 DGTVCIKIF
+290 DGTICIKIF

-411 AQARR
+411 AQVRR

-494 ALLESGS
+494 ALLESG

-513 SAAGGAAGG
+513 SAAGGTAGG

-536 GDTGADVAVSNV
+536 GDSGADVAVSNV

-632 GAAAGNAGGTGTTG
+632 GAAAGDAGGTGQTT
-646 QSTNTSSNGSA
+646 TTASNGSA
-657 GNTGTDIKFP
+657 GGTATDIKFP

-849 ASYDQIAVG
+849 ASFDQIAVG

-990 KPMDTKTEDM
+990 KPLDSKTEEM
-1000 LKLLDAQKG
+1000 LKLLDDKKG
-1009 TTEPA
+1009 STQPA

-1023 ETIVTPPA
+1023 ETIVTPPV
-1031 ASSPA
+1031 ASSPV
-1036 VAPVSSGTTSTPAAK
+1036 VAPASSATTSTPAATS
-1051 ATAPTPSNSGASAAT
+1051 TAPTPSNSGANAAT

>member
-1 VKSFVYFVTER
+1 M
-12 PIWSILQEP
+12 
-21 FIRISKALRPIQKQL
+21 RPIQKQL
-36 CSLRTALLIATALVA
+36 CSLRNALLVATALVA
-51 PALAVSAMD
+51 PALAMSAMD
-60 PADRPTRPQ
+60 PADRPSRPQ
-69 PAPQPVATVVETPI
+69 PAPQPVATVVEKPI

-103 QPNAASSPAKT
+103 QPNAAGSATPQ
-114 NTSTQT
+114 NTPTQT
-120 ATPVATP
+120 AAPVATP

-155 VANEVPAGVV
+155 VVNEVPAGVV

-221 VAAIKITMVMDKEV
+221 VAAIKITMVMDTEV

-290 DGTVCIKIF
+290 DGTICIKIF

-494 ALLESGS
+494 ALLESG
-501 GGGGA
+501 GGGS

-522 ANRNAGASRAGGGG
+522 ANRNTGASRAGGGG
-536 GDTGADVAVSNV
+536 GGDSGADVAVSNV

-594 KHASAVQVAEILN
+594 KHASAVEVAEILN

-632 GAAAGNAGGTGTTG
+632 GAAAGDAGGTGQTTNIG
-646 QSTNTSSNGSA
+646 SNGSA
-657 GNTGTDIKFP
+657 GGTATEIKFP

-849 ASYDQIAVG
+849 SSFDQIAVG

-975 TNFNVDEIKRLRALE
+975 TNYNVQEIERLRALQ
-990 KPMDTKTEDM
+990 KPMDSKTEEM
-1000 LKLLDAQKG
+1000 LKLLDDKKG

-1014 KANPTDEPL
+1014 MANPTDEPL
-1023 ETIVTPPA
+1023 ETIMTPSVVRSPA
-1031 ASSPA
+1031 A
-1036 VAPVSSGTTSTPAAK
+1036 APVSSGTTSTPAATS
-1051 ATAPTPSNSGASAAT
+1051 TAPAPSNSGANAAT

>member
-1 VKSFVYFVTER
+1 MATFLDK
-12 PIWSILQEP
+12 PISY
-21 FIRISKALRPIQKQL
+21 R
-36 CSLRTALLIATALVA
+36 
-51 PALAVSAMD
+51 
-60 PADRPTRPQ
+60 
-69 PAPQPVATVVETPI
+69 
-83 AFHSAVILAQDAS
+83 SAVILPQDTA
-96 RRPAATP
+96 RRPAP
-103 QPNAASSPAKT
+103 ISQPIVVP
-114 NTSTQT
+114 
-120 ATPVATP
+120 
-127 APSPTESAAPDSSA
+127 
-141 TSASTDTTNTTPPP
+141 TSAPTSAPTSQPIVAPTSAPAIAPTSQPIVAPTSAPAATNPTQP
-155 VANEVPAGVV
+155 VANEVPVGAI
-165 QLEGSLVSA
+165 QLEGSLIEN

-182 RRVGPTDKVKLTFKD
+182 RRVGPTDKVKLAFKE

-210 TGKAVLIRLQQ
+210 TGKAVIIRLQQ
-221 VAAIKITMVMDKEV
+221 VAALKITLVMDKEV
-235 TRQDALDLLF
+235 SRQDALDLLF
-245 QAFRLNQVGVVETE
+245 QAFRLNTIGVVETD
-259 KIVMIDMLSDMNKL
+259 KVVMIDLLTELNKL
-273 QPVTVLGPEI
+273 QPITVLGPEI
-283 DVAALAE
+283 DVSTLSE
-290 DGTVCIKIF
+290 DGTVCIKVF
-299 KIENTKAQNVFDQL
+299 KIENTKAQNVADQL
-313 QSTNPPDYIQFSL
+313 QGNLPDYTTFNV
-326 DSNSNQIILEGDIGY
+326 DANSNQLILEGDIGT

-357 LEVRTETFKLKY
+357 LDVRTETFKLKY
-369 ADATQISTLIQDLFA
+369 ADATQISTLIQELFA
-384 AKTVGGG
+384 AKTIGGGG
-391 GAAAATQP
+391 GATPQP

-411 AQARR
+411 AQPRR
-416 AGGGSGGEGLIPGT
+416 ASGGGGGGEGLIPGT

-494 ALLESGS
+494 ALLESGG

-506 SATRRPF
+506 ASTRRPF
-513 SAAGGAAGG
+513 SAAGGASGG
-522 ANRNAGASRAGGGG
+522 ANRNAGASRAGSSGG
-536 GDTGADVAVSNV
+536 GDSGADVAVSNV

-569 FVWLDKLIKDI
+569 FVWLDKLIRDI
-580 DQPLKAG
+580 DQPLQAG

-607 ALLAEAGSGS
+607 ALLAESGSGS

-632 GAAAGNAGGTGTTG
+632 GAAAGDAGGTG
-646 QSTNTSSNGSA
+646 QSTNLSSTGAA
-657 GNTGTDIKFP
+657 GGTATEIKFP
-667 WQTARGAGDTA
+667 WQTARGTGDTA

-688 RVVPNAGQNSVLVLA
+688 RVVPNAGQNSLLVLA
-703 TPEIQQAMM
+703 NPEIQQAML

-730 LAEVVLGDQ
+730 LAEVVLGDN

-766 GTTPIY
+766 GTAPIY
-772 EGTRTGDFIGDLT
+772 EGSRTGDFIGDLT
-785 SSVLSF
+785 SSVLAF

-802 EEQTQV
+802 SEQTQV
-808 RILQQPRVFTSDNQE
+808 RLLQQPRVFTSDNQE

-849 ASYDQIAVG
+849 SSYDQIAVG

-889 TVVTPGNNPTIQRR
+889 TVVTPGNNPTILRR

-925 TENKVKTKV
+925 QESKVKTKV
-934 PVLGDVPVLDWVFS
+934 PLLGDVPGLDWVFS
-948 STEKVSAATE
+948 STEKVSQATE

-964 PIVVE
+964 PLVVE
-969 NPDGND
+969 NPEVND
-975 TNFNVDEIKRLRALE
+975 TNYNVQDIERLRALQ
-990 KPMDTKTEDM
+990 KPLDSKTEEM
-1000 LKLLDAQKG
+1000 LKVLDNQKG
-1009 TTEPA
+1009 STQPA
-1014 KANPTDEPL
+1014 KANPTSEPL

-1031 ASSPA
+1031 NSENV
-1036 VAPVSSGTTSTPAAK
+1036 VAPVTPVVAAPVTAPLPKKSSAPNTVAPTAALVTPAVSTPPK
-1051 ATAPTPSNSGASAAT
+1051 KYPSPATAAPIAPVAPAPKKPDPSVVDPTSSQTDPE
-1066 SPPPKG
+1066 

>member
-1 VKSFVYFVTER
+1 MKSFVYFVTER

-69 PAPQPVATVVETPI
+69 PAPQPVATVVEKPI

-120 ATPVATP
+120 AAPVATP
-127 APSPTESAAPDSSA
+127 ASSPTESAAPDSSA
-141 TSASTDTTNTTPPP
+141 VSASTDTTNTTPPP

-182 RRVGPTDKVKLTFKD
+182 RRVGPTDKVKLAFKD

-283 DVAALAE
+283 DVAGLAE
-290 DGTVCIKIF
+290 DGTICIKIF

-411 AQARR
+411 AQVRR

-494 ALLESGS
+494 ALLESG

-513 SAAGGAAGG
+513 SAAGGTAGG

-536 GDTGADVAVSNV
+536 GGDSGADVAVSNV

-632 GAAAGNAGGTGTTG
+632 GAAAGDAGGTGQTT
-646 QSTNTSSNGSA
+646 TTASNGSA
-657 GNTGTDIKFP
+657 GGTATDIKFP

-849 ASYDQIAVG
+849 ASFDQIAVG

-990 KPMDTKTEDM
+990 KPLDSKTEEM
-1000 LKLLDAQKG
+1000 LKLLDDKKG

-1014 KANPTDEPL
+1014 MANPTDEPL
-1023 ETIVTPPA
+1023 ETIVTPPV

-1036 VAPVSSGTTSTPAAK
+1036 VSSGTTSTPAA
-1051 ATAPTPSNSGASAAT
+1051 ASTAPSNSDASAAT

>member
-1 VKSFVYFVTER
+1 MKSFVYFVTER

-69 PAPQPVATVVETPI
+69 PAPQPVATVVEKPI

-120 ATPVATP
+120 AAPVATP
-127 APSPTESAAPDSSA
+127 ASSPTESAAPDSSA
-141 TSASTDTTNTTPPP
+141 VSASTDTTNTTPPP

-182 RRVGPTDKVKLTFKD
+182 RRVGPTDKVKLAFKD

-283 DVAALAE
+283 DVAGLAE
-290 DGTVCIKIF
+290 DGTICIKIF

-411 AQARR
+411 AQVRR

-494 ALLESGS
+494 ALLESG

-513 SAAGGAAGG
+513 SAAGGTAGG

-536 GDTGADVAVSNV
+536 GDSGADVAVSNV

-632 GAAAGNAGGTGTTG
+632 GAAAGDAGGTGQTT
-646 QSTNTSSNGSA
+646 TTASNGSA
-657 GNTGTDIKFP
+657 GGTATDIKFP

-849 ASYDQIAVG
+849 ASFDQIAVG

-948 STEKVSAATE
+948 STEKVSTATE

-990 KPMDTKTEDM
+990 KPLDSKTEEM
-1000 LKLLDAQKG
+1000 LKLLDDKKG
-1009 TTEPA
+1009 STQPA

-1023 ETIVTPPA
+1023 ETIVTPPV

-1036 VAPVSSGTTSTPAAK
+1036 VSSGTTSTPAA
-1051 ATAPTPSNSGASAAT
+1051 ASTAPSNSDASAAT

>member
-1 VKSFVYFVTER
+1 MKSFVYFVTER

-51 PALAVSAMD
+51 PALAMSAMD

-69 PAPQPVATVVETPI
+69 PAPQPVATVVEKPI

-120 ATPVATP
+120 AAPVATP
-127 APSPTESAAPDSSA
+127 ASSPTESAAPDSSA
-141 TSASTDTTNTTPPP
+141 VSASTDTTNTTPPP

-182 RRVGPTDKVKLTFKD
+182 RRVGPTDKVKLAFKD

-283 DVAALAE
+283 DVAGLAE
-290 DGTVCIKIF
+290 DGTICIKIF

-411 AQARR
+411 AQVRR

-494 ALLESGS
+494 ALLESG

-513 SAAGGAAGG
+513 SAAGGTAGG

-536 GDTGADVAVSNV
+536 GGDSGADVAVSNV

-632 GAAAGNAGGTGTTG
+632 GAAAGDAGGTGQTT
-646 QSTNTSSNGSA
+646 TTASNGSA
-657 GNTGTDIKFP
+657 GGTATDIKFP

-849 ASYDQIAVG
+849 ASFDQIAVG

-990 KPMDTKTEDM
+990 KPLDSKTEEM
-1000 LKLLDAQKG
+1000 LKLLDDKKG
-1009 TTEPA
+1009 TTQPA

-1023 ETIVTPPA
+1023 ETIVTPPV

-1036 VAPVSSGTTSTPAAK
+1036 VSSGTTSTPAA
-1051 ATAPTPSNSGASAAT
+1051 ASTAPSNSDASAAT

>member
-1 VKSFVYFVTER
+1 MKSFVYFVTER

-69 PAPQPVATVVETPI
+69 PAPQPVATVVEKPI

-120 ATPVATP
+120 AAPVATP
-127 APSPTESAAPDSSA
+127 ASSPTESAAPDSSA
-141 TSASTDTTNTTPPP
+141 VSASTDTTNTTPPP

-182 RRVGPTDKVKLTFKD
+182 RRVGPTDKVKLAFKD

-283 DVAALAE
+283 DVAGLAE
-290 DGTVCIKIF
+290 DGTICIKIF

-411 AQARR
+411 AQVRR

-494 ALLESGS
+494 ALLESG

-513 SAAGGAAGG
+513 SAAGGTAGG

-536 GDTGADVAVSNV
+536 GGDSGADVAVSNV

-632 GAAAGNAGGTGTTG
+632 GAAAGDAGGTGQTT
-646 QSTNTSSNGSA
+646 TTASNGSA
-657 GNTGTDIKFP
+657 GGTATDIKFP

-849 ASYDQIAVG
+849 ASFDQIAVG

-975 TNFNVDEIKRLRALE
+975 TNFNVEEIKRLRALE
-990 KPMDTKTEDM
+990 KPLDSKTEEM
-1000 LKLLDAQKG
+1000 LKLLDDKKG
-1009 TTEPA
+1009 STQPA

-1023 ETIVTPPA
+1023 ETIVTPPV

-1036 VAPVSSGTTSTPAAK
+1036 VAPASSATTSTPAATS
-1051 ATAPTPSNSGASAAT
+1051 TAPTPSNSGANAAT

>member
-1 VKSFVYFVTER
+1 MKSFVYFVTER

-69 PAPQPVATVVETPI
+69 PAPQPVATVVEKPI

-120 ATPVATP
+120 AAPVATP
-127 APSPTESAAPDSSA
+127 ASSPTESAAPDSSA
-141 TSASTDTTNTTPPP
+141 VSASTDTTNTTPPP

-182 RRVGPTDKVKLTFKD
+182 RRVGPTDKVKLAFKD

-283 DVAALAE
+283 DVAGLAE
-290 DGTVCIKIF
+290 DGTICIKIF

-411 AQARR
+411 AQVRR

-494 ALLESGS
+494 ALLESG

-513 SAAGGAAGG
+513 SAAGGTAGG

-536 GDTGADVAVSNV
+536 GDSGADVAVSNV

-632 GAAAGNAGGTGTTG
+632 GAAAGDAGGTGQTT
-646 QSTNTSSNGSA
+646 TTASNGSA
-657 GNTGTDIKFP
+657 GGTATDIKFP

-849 ASYDQIAVG
+849 ASFDQIAVG

-948 STEKVSAATE
+948 STEKVSTATE

-990 KPMDTKTEDM
+990 KPLDSKTEEM
-1000 LKLLDAQKG
+1000 LKLLDDKKG
-1009 TTEPA
+1009 TTQPA

-1023 ETIVTPPA
+1023 ETIVTPPV

-1036 VAPVSSGTTSTPAAK
+1036 VSSGTTSTPAA
-1051 ATAPTPSNSGASAAT
+1051 ASTAPSNSDASAAT

>member
-1 VKSFVYFVTER
+1 
-12 PIWSILQEP
+12 
-21 FIRISKALRPIQKQL
+21 
-36 CSLRTALLIATALVA
+36 
-51 PALAVSAMD
+51 M
-60 PADRPTRPQ
+60 DRPARPQ
-69 PAPQPVATVVETPI
+69 PSAQPIATVLEKPI
-83 AFHSAVILAQDAS
+83 AYRSAVILPQDTT
-96 RRPAATP
+96 RRPTP
-103 QPNAASSPAKT
+103 NQQPSGAPSSSPSSSSDQQTGAAPT
-114 NTSTQT
+114 SSSDEPAEANTSQ
-120 ATPVATP
+120 
-127 APSPTESAAPDSSA
+127 PDV
-141 TSASTDTTNTTPPP
+141 TP

-165 QLEGSLVSA
+165 QLEGSLNQN

-182 RRVGPTDKVKLTFKD
+182 RRVGPTDMVKLTFRE

-210 TGKAVLIRLQQ
+210 TGKAVMIRLSQ
-221 VAAIKITMVMDKEV
+221 VAALKITLVMDKEV
-235 TRQDALDLLF
+235 SRQDALDLLF
-245 QAFRLNQVGVVETE
+245 QAFRLNTVGVVETD
-259 KIVMIDMLSDMNKL
+259 KVVMIDLLTEVNKL
-273 QPVTVLGPEI
+273 QPITVLGPEI
-283 DVAALAE
+283 DVSTLSE
-290 DGTVCIKIF
+290 DGTVCIKVF
-299 KIENTKAQNVFDQL
+299 KIENTKAQNVADQL
-313 QSTNPPDYIQFSL
+313 QGNLPDYTTFSV
-326 DSNSNQIILEGDIGY
+326 DANSNQLILEGDIGT

-347 MITLLDVPAY
+347 MINLLDVPAY
-357 LEVRTETFKLKY
+357 LDVRTETFKLKY
-369 ADATQISTLIQDLFA
+369 ADATQISTLIQELFT
-384 AKTVGGG
+384 AKTVGGSA
-391 GAAAATQP
+391 GAAQQP

-411 AQARR
+411 AQTRR
-416 AGGGSGGEGLIPGT
+416 AGATGGGEGLIPGT

-494 ALLESGS
+494 ALLESG
-501 GGGGA
+501 GGG
-506 SATRRPF
+506 SSSTRRPF
-513 SAAGGAAGG
+513 SAAGGASGG
-522 ANRNAGASRAGGGG
+522 ANRNTGTNRTAGGGG
-536 GDTGADVAVSNV
+536 GGDSAADVAVSNV

-569 FVWLDKLIKDI
+569 FVWLDKLIRDI
-580 DQPLKAG
+580 DQPLQAG

-632 GAAAGNAGGTGTTG
+632 GAASGDAGGTG
-646 QSTNTSSNGSA
+646 QSTNLDSNGSS
-657 GNTGTDIKFP
+657 GGTASEITFP
-667 WQTARGAGDTA
+667 WQTARGNGDTA

-688 RVVPNAGQNSVLVLA
+688 RVVPNAGQNSLLVLA
-703 TPEIQQAMM
+703 NPEIQQAML

-724 VMISAV
+724 VMITAV

-766 GTTPIY
+766 GTAPIY
-772 EGTRTGDFIGDLT
+772 EGSRTGDFIGDLT
-785 SSVLSF
+785 SSVLAF

-802 EEQTQV
+802 SEQTQV
-808 RILQQPRVFTSDNQE
+808 RLLQQPRVFTSDNQE

-849 ASYDQIAVG
+849 ASFDQIAVG

-889 TVVTPGNNPTIQRR
+889 TVVAPGNNPTILRR

-925 TENKVKTKV
+925 LESKVKTKV
-934 PVLGDVPVLDWVFS
+934 PLLGDVPGLDWVFS
-948 STEKVSAATE
+948 STEKVSTATE

-964 PIVVE
+964 PLVVE
-969 NPDGND
+969 NPDVND
-975 TNFNVDEIKRLRALE
+975 TNYNVQDIERLRSLQ
-990 KPMDTKTEDM
+990 KPLDSKTEEM
-1000 LKLLDAQKG
+1000 LKVLDDKKG
-1009 TTEPA
+1009 TTQPA
-1014 KANPTDEPL
+1014 KANPTSEPL

-1031 ASSPA
+1031 RGASAAPTASTSAPTTAAPATAPLSQKSSAPKAVAPELVTPAVSTAPKKYPPPGSAPA
-1036 VAPVSSGTTSTPAAK
+1036 VAPQQSNAPAPNTTASSPD
-1051 ATAPTPSNSGASAAT
+1051 
-1066 SPPPKG
+1066 PK